1 MANYF
6 VKKPIPVLCQQATAD
21 GTITTLEGVMSYEAG
36 DWIIIGITGE
46 RYPCKREVFEASYE
60 ECPSPEVQEPSQYLA
75 VMNDAQAEVDRLK
88 DEIEASKW
96 LDEDAIPKALKA
108 VCDER
113 DQLRAALEQV
123 ARDAASTVYWFSRLV
138 PPKTGAD
145 RHAEMDENLTR
156 LDEMQ
161 GGEG

>member
-1 MANYF
+1 
-6 VKKPIPVLCQQATAD
+6 
-21 GTITTLEGVMSYEAG
+21 MSYEAG
-36 DWIIIGITGE
+36 DWIIVGITGE

-113 DQLRAALEQV
+113 DQLRAALEQSV
-123 ARDAASTVYWFSRLV
+123 KLQSHYARLLNQYDNGERLVFDAAYDWLERLSALA
-138 PPKTGAD
+138 KTGAD